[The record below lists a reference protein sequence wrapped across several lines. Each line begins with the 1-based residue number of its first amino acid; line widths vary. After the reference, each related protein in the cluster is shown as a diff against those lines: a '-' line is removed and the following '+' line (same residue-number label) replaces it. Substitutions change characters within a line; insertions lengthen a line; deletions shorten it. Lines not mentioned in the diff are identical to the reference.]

1 MEAVRL
7 SKNFTLKELC
17 ATNFPKYQSAPT
29 KQQVANLAYLC
40 ATILQPLRNFL
51 GEPVIITSGFRS
63 QTLNS
68 FVGGVSNSRHL
79 QGFAADIRVKNE
91 AHARKMFDFIR
102 RLDACDS
109 VLIERSGA
117 TRWLHVQTSYNPR
130 HIANFNYIVS

>member
-17 ATNFPKYQSAPT
+17 DTNYPKFQSKPT
-29 KQQVANLAYLC
+29 TQQVANLAYLC
-40 ATILQPLRNFL
+40 AVILQPLRDFL
-51 GEPVIITSGFRS
+51 GEPVTITSGFRS
-63 QTLNS
+63 QTLNKY
-68 FVGGVSNSRHL
+68 VGGVSYSRHL
-79 QGFAADIRVKNE
+79 QGFAADIRIKSE

-109 VLIERSGA
+109 VLIERSGTA
-117 TRWLHVQTSYNPR
+117 RWLHVQTSYNPR

>member
-17 ATNFPKYQSAPT
+17 ATNYSKFQSKPT
-29 KQQVANLAYLC
+29 TQQVANLAYLC
-40 ATILQPLRNFL
+40 AAILQPLRDFL
-51 GEPVIITSGFRS
+51 GEPVTITSGFRS
-63 QTLNS
+63 QTLNKY
-68 FVGGVSNSRHL
+68 VGGVSYSRHL

-117 TRWLHVQTSYNPR
+117 ARWLHVQTSYNPR
-130 HIANFNYIVS
+130 HIANFNYIVT